1 MCPCVV
7 FQMVMATTRQQF
19 RQNTGQSMRADWK
32 LRIALD
38 AALAVP
44 DRVVG
49 LVLIAPAVTGAPPPD
64 EESIEPELLWLDQK
78 INEQIDLGDIDEA
91 NRYEVWLWL
100 EGPRGPE
107 GRVSGP
113 ARTLAS
119 EMNRIALTSN
129 PVEAQGAD
137 VDARNRLEDIGVSTT
152 VAFGSLDASFIIERS
167 KTVAERIPGVFTI
180 VLDGLAH
187 LQLPEEPS
195 MVESIV
201 IQSITPSDPILS
213 R

>member
-1 MCPCVV
+1 
-7 FQMVMATTRQQF
+7 MVTATTRQQF

-78 INEQIDLGDIDEA
+78 INEQVDLGDIDEA
-91 NRYEVWLWL
+91 NHYEVWLWL
-100 EGPRGPE
+100 DGPGRPE
-107 GRVSGP
+107 GRVGGP
-113 ARTLAS
+113 ARTLGS

-137 VDARNRLEDIGVSTT
+137 VDAWNRRQDIGASTT
-152 VAFGSLDASFIIERS
+152 VAFGSLETSFIIERS